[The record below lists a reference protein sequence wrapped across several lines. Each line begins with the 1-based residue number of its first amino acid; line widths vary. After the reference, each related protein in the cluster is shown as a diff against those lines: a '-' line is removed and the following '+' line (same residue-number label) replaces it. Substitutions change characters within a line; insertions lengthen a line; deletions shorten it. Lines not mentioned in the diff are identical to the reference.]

1 MNGDSSGSEDRI
13 TEEQV
18 RQGFEEIYGVTIE
31 EVMRVLRESLEENH
45 RLLKKME
52 ETHGELEEAGFT
64 EEEKD
69 SMQGIQDYVDERNE
83 S

>member
-1 MNGDSSGSEDRI
+1 MSGDSSGGEDRI

-31 EVMRVLRESLEENH
+31 EVIEVLRQCLEENH
-45 RLLKKME
+45 RLLKKLDEASGDIE
-52 ETHGELEEAGFT
+52 ETGFT

-69 SMQGIQDYVDERNE
+69 SMQAIQDYVHGRD
-83 S
+83 

>member
-1 MNGDSSGSEDRI
+1 MSGDISGSEDRI

-31 EVMRVLRESLEENH
+31 EVMEVLRESLEENH
-45 RLLKKME
+45 RLLRKLDE
-52 ETHGELEEAGFT
+52 ASGEIEEAGFT

-69 SMQGIQDYVDERNE
+69 SMQGIQDYVDGRE
-83 S
+83 